1 MGKTYMSHHG
11 MNADDISSGKSRE
24 NPRNALGLIALR
36 K

>member
-11 MNADDISSGKSRE
+11 INADVMSSGKSRE
-24 NPRNALGLIALR
+24 NPRSALGLIALR